1 MTSCL
6 VPGCKNTVHP
16 HDLQCNQHT
25 LDQVHPGDVFFVKK
39 RLEMCESKVRRLVS
53 ENTVLIK
60 AIEHMMSMCGNP
72 DAVDACRLIMNRGKQ
87 ALEESKGDLPT
98 L

>member
-1 MTSCL
+1 MTEKEAEL
-6 VPGCKNTVHP
+6 ELYKT
-16 HDLQCNQHT
+16 DLQIAKQ
-25 LDQVHPGDVFFVKK
+25 
-39 RLEMCESKVRRLVS
+39 RLGTCEAKIHRLVRES
-53 ENTVLIK
+53 EVLKK

-87 ALEESKGDLPT
+87 ALEESKRDLPT